1 MKQFI
6 LFVLCV
12 LTAFSMSAQGKLPF
26 YDRGYAGNV
35 ELGCLVQSY
44 PYASLSTTHGYSF
57 GKGWVLGLGGAFE
70 SGLYERMTVFDSP
83 DPGGKYLRI
92 NHKGIYTGD
101 MMLTLFLD
109 VRKTFIVK
117 STGIFVDFK
126 LGRPFN
132 LAEQEEGGISLR
144 PSLGVVFG
152 RHFALSAGLDW
163 SRMYYLEPYLPTEIT
178 LPYIGFAY
186 QF

>member
-1 MKQFI
+1 
-6 LFVLCV
+6 
-12 LTAFSMSAQGKLPF
+12 
-26 YDRGYAGNV
+26 
-35 ELGCLVQSY
+35 
-44 PYASLSTTHGYSF
+44 
-57 GKGWVLGLGGAFE
+57 
-70 SGLYERMTVFDSP
+70 
-83 DPGGKYLRI
+83 
-92 NHKGIYTGD
+92 
-101 MMLTLFLD
+101 MLTLFLD